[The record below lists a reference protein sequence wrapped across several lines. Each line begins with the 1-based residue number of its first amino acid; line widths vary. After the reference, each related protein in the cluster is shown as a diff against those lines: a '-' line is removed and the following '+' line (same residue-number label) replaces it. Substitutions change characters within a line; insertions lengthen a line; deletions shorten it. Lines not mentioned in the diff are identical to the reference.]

1 MSSRRCREAARDRGQ
16 AVVEFALTLP
26 LVVLTICLVVEVG
39 AITIDQIRLVHLCR
53 DATRAASVSADPV
66 SVAREAV
73 ATSDADDTEVVV
85 TIEDDVV
92 TVSLSRI
99 HRPEVPLI
107 GALLPDVML
116 YEQLSMHTE

>member
-107 GALLPDVML
+107 GALLPDVTL
-116 YEQLSMHTE
+116 NEQLSMHTE

>member
-1 MSSRRCREAARDRGQ
+1 M
-16 AVVEFALTLP
+16 
-26 LVVLTICLVVEVG
+26 
-39 AITIDQIRLVHLCR
+39 
-53 DATRAASVSADPV
+53 

-107 GALLPDVML
+107 GALLPDVTL
-116 YEQLSMHTE
+116 NEQLSMHTE

>member
-26 LVVLTICLVVEVG
+26 LVMLTICLVVEVG

-107 GALLPDVML
+107 GALLPDVTL
-116 YEQLSMHTE
+116 NEQLSMHTE

>member
-26 LVVLTICLVVEVG
+26 LVMLTICLVVEVG

-53 DATRAASVSADPV
+53 DATRAASLSADPV
-66 SVAREAV
+66 SAAREAV
-73 ATSDADDTEVVV
+73 ATSDADDIDVVV
-85 TIEDDVV
+85 TVDDEVV
-92 TVSLSRI
+92 TVSLRRL

-107 GALLPDVML
+107 GTLLPDVTL
-116 YEQLSMHTE
+116 HERLSMHTE